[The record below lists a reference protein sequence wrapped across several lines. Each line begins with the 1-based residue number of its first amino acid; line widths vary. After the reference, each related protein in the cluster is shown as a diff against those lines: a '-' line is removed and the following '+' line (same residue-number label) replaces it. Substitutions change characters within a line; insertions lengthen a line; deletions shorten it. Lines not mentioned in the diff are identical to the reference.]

1 MKNLRLFFEDLK
13 FSKMLKLKAKLG
25 ITWNEVIARGL
36 KGNDMFKIGRQLGN
50 NRKISKILKGGRNG
64 KSKDN

>member
-1 MKNLRLFFEDLK
+1 MKHLRLFFEDANFK
-13 FSKMLKLKAKLG
+13 IMLLLKAKLG

-36 KGNDMFKIGRQLGN
+36 KG
-50 NRKISKILKGGRNG
+50 GRNG